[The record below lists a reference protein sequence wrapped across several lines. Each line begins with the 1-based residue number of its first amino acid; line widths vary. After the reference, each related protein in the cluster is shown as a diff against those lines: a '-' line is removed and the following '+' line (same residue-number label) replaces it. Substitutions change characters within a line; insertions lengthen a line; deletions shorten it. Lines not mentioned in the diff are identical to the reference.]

1 MPYADQHLL
10 FTASGL
16 TASGE
21 TWSCGLRTRG
31 FLTSGLPAKAEQVA
45 ERWATLI
52 TTPGALFGVG
62 TTITNVTAR
71 RVNTAG
77 VTVEQAEASPNAAT
91 SGSGGPVLPPQ
102 CSVVVT
108 LLTDRPGRTGK
119 GRIFLPALGSAA
131 STIGRIGVTQ
141 RTSILNGVAAL
152 ITGINSDLAG
162 GATGDTARIAVQ
174 SQAGLVASDVVAVRV
189 GDVFDTQRRR
199 RADLVENY
207 AVAPVVVPNP

>member
-1 MPYADQHLL
+1 MPYAAEHLL
-10 FTASGL
+10 FTTSGL

-31 FLTSGLPAKAEQVA
+31 FITSGLDDKAEQVA

-52 TTPGALFGVG
+52 ATPGATFGVG
-62 TTITNVTAR
+62 TTVTNVTAR
-71 RVNTAG
+71 RINPSG
-77 VTVEQAEASPNAAT
+77 VTIEQAEASPNAPA
-91 SGSGGPVLPPQ
+91 SGSGGPILPPQ

-119 GRIFLPALGSAA
+119 GRIYLPALGSAA
-131 STIGRIGVTQ
+131 STIGRIGATQ
-141 RTSILNGVAAL
+141 RTAILNGMAAL

-162 GATGDTARIAVQ
+162 GSSGDTARIAVQ
-174 SQAGLVASDVVAVRV
+174 SQAALVASDVVAVRV

-207 AVAPVVVPNP
+207 AVAAVVVPNP